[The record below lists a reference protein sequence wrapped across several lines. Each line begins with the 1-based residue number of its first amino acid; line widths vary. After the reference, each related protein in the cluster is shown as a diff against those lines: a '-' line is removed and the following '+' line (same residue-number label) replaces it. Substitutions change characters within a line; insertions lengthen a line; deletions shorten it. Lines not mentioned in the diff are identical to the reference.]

1 MRVARIALIA
11 IASVVVLLIA
21 AATYVATLDF
31 DRFRPLLAEQLKAAT
46 GRDVAIGGRLDL
58 ELSMTPTL
66 EVSDV
71 RFANAP
77 GGTRPDM
84 ATIARLE
91 AKIALLPL
99 LSRRLQID
107 RFALTGADVLLE
119 TDREGRGNGR
129 SGATQT
135 LVLASLA
142 LRAVDEGGALDIA
155 LSGAA
160 DAVPLTVT
168 GKTGGIDA

>member
-66 EVSDV
+66 EVGDV

-84 ATIARLE
+84 ATISRLE

-107 RFALTGADVLLE
+107 RFALTGADILLE
-119 TDREGRGNGR
+119 TYREGRGNWLFGAADGAPASAAAERSVTLAVAVLTIKDSHFTYRNGR

-135 LVLASLA
+135 L
-142 LRAVDEGGALDIA
+142 
-155 LSGAA
+155 
-160 DAVPLTVT
+160 
-168 GKTGGIDA
+168 